1 MLTQSIYL
9 PTYLIYLDR
18 FLMLK
23 VRREENITTLSF
35 CVCVKNNQNIGKV
48 PVNSKGLPIEVTF
61 IPVTKGFNFYM
72 LLYRLA
78 LTIYLVSTSQS
89 QCKRGYDER
98 LEGGEGQEKQNRN
111 TVNSD
116 CVA

>member
-23 VRREENITTLSF
+23 VRREETITTLSF

-98 LEGGEGQEKQNRN
+98 LEGGVGQEKQNRN